1 MIRIKNDRF
10 HFETTKAALNHSGI
24 ATAINCAALALGFWL
39 SDGELLVKVAS
50 LLCAAGGV
58 FYTGRETCDLDK
70 RYGWKLGPINDDGD
84 QWNSAELI
92 LPLLTCAAM
101 AGAVWMMGGV

>member
-1 MIRIKNDRF
+1 MRF
-10 HFETTKAALNHSGI
+10 DPTEAALKHSCI
-24 ATAINCAALALGFWL
+24 AGAISFLALALAAWI
-39 SDGELLVKVAS
+39 SWGEHPTKVS
-50 LLCAAGGV
+50 VLICFAGAV
-58 FYTGRETCDLDK
+58 FYTGRELCDLDK